1 MEAGGSERQLLYL
14 LQGIDRARFTPI
26 LYLLYPRGALLGDV
40 PADVPIASFW
50 KDRPAP
56 RWNWPGRIHR
66 WQVEHLV
73 ATLREQQIDLV
84 YDRLFHM
91 TLITGPASCRAQVR
105 RISSIVS
112 PPEFDLERT
121 ERRWLWWKRRA
132 LARTYRQSDGLVTVS
147 VGTAQSAARYYG
159 IPPSQF
165 QVIPSPIDIERID
178 RMAALPASIA
188 PGAALP
194 GSVTREP
201 NTSPREI
208 LPRKILAVGRLSQE
222 KGHRDLID
230 AFAFYQRDALAAGHP
245 DAELHL
251 AGDGPL
257 RSTLQAH
264 VDALG
269 LESKVIFHGQVAN
282 PYALM
287 GCCDL
292 FVMPSH
298 YEGMPNAMLEAM
310 ACSAPVLATD
320 TASGA
325 GELLRAHPLGSLVPI
340 GDAQAM
346 AAAIADR
353 FRREGHWLERAQQAR
368 KYVVQHHGLRQ
379 WLERMHSLFESTL
392 SR

>member
-14 LQGIDRARFTPI
+14 LQGIDRSRFTPI
-26 LYLLYPRGALLGDV
+26 LYLLYPQGALLRDV
-40 PADVPIASFW
+40 PADVPIVSFW
-50 KDRPAP
+50 KDRQAP

-66 WQVEHLV
+66 WQVEHLA

-91 TLITGPASCRAQVR
+91 TLITGPASRRAKVP

-132 LARTYRQSDGLVTVS
+132 LARAYRESDGLVTVS
-147 VGTAQSAARYYG
+147 EGTAQSAARYYR

-165 QVIPSPIDIERID
+165 QVIPSPIDLERID
-178 RMAALPASIA
+178 RMAAQP
-188 PGAALP
+188 AAL
-194 GSVTREP
+194 EP
-201 NTSPREI
+201 RAAMADPSNGDPDTQR
-208 LPRKILAVGRLSQE
+208 RKILAVGRLSQE

-230 AFAFYQRDALAAGHP
+230 ALAIYQRDAAAAGLP
-245 DAELHL
+245 DTQLHL

-257 RSTLQAH
+257 RSSLQSH
-264 VDALG
+264 VAALG
-269 LESKVIFHGQVAN
+269 LESNVMFHGQVAN

-287 GCCDL
+287 RGCDL

-325 GELLRAHPLGSLVPI
+325 GELLRAHPLGSLVPV
-340 GDAQAM
+340 GDARAM
-346 AAAIADR
+346 ATAIADR
-353 FRREGHWLERAQQAR
+353 FQREDHWLARARLAR
-368 KYVVQHHGLRQ
+368 DYVVQHHGLRN

-392 SR
+392 SS